1 MERSLLK
8 NQSHLSISTIK
19 TQSSIVSAWHIL
31 EKKSHASCCVA
42 LMMVNH
48 IVFNSS
54 THIFRKRESTATGI
68 HELHVVVLT
77 FHNYSSLDY
86 FNKELCYFR
95 PPCDRVT
102 FIIAACSC
110 MSKSKCYRKTTNI
123 CIYPYKKKI
132 AYSTM
137 RVIKL
142 HSFSEAN
149 SYYLE
154 NKRNTSFVRSKYMH
168 FW

>member
-1 MERSLLK
+1 M
-8 NQSHLSISTIK
+8 
-19 TQSSIVSAWHIL
+19 
-31 EKKSHASCCVA
+31 
-42 LMMVNH
+42 
-48 IVFNSS
+48 SS
-54 THIFRKRESTATGI
+54 TQAHIYIEREREYTASGI
-68 HELHVVVLT
+68 HELHVVVIT
-77 FHNYSSLDY
+77 FHNYSSPDY

-123 CIYPYKKKI
+123 CIYPYKKKKKI

-154 NKRNTSFVRSKYMH
+154 NKTKHKFCQIQIHAFLINILEYKK
-168 FW
+168 

>member
-1 MERSLLK
+1 MVNALGQMERSLLK

-19 TQSSIVSAWHIL
+19 TQSSIMSAWHIL

-42 LMMVNH
+42 LMMVYHN
-48 IVFNSS
+48 VFNSS
-54 THIFRKRESTATGI
+54 TYIYIYIEREYCINYAGI
-68 HELHVVVLT
+68 HELLVVVLT
-77 FHNYSSLDY
+77 FHNYSSPDY

-123 CIYPYKKKI
+123 CIYPYKKK
-132 AYSTM
+132 
-137 RVIKL
+137 
-142 HSFSEAN
+142 
-149 SYYLE
+149 
-154 NKRNTSFVRSKYMH
+154 
-168 FW
+168 